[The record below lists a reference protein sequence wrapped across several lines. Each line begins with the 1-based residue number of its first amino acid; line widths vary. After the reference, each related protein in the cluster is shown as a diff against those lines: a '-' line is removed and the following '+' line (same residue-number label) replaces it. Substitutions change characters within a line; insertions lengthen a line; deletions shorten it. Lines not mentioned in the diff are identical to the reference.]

1 MSRPVIYVLAGV
13 NGCGKSSLGGRVL
26 TQVGLD
32 WFNPDTHARNLM
44 SAIGCAQSE
53 ANGLAWQEGF
63 RRLANAIE
71 QGADHAFETT
81 LGGDSIAAKLREAS
95 ATHDV
100 LLWFCGLD
108 TPEHHMARV
117 QLRVAH
123 GGHAIPEAKIRE
135 RFDASR
141 LNLIAL
147 LPYLSQLQVY
157 DNSADAPAGAPIA
170 DPRLLLQM
178 DKGRIVF
185 PVDGETLMRTPDWAK
200 PILEA
205 AVSMQ
210 E

>member
-1 MSRPVIYVLAGV
+1 M
-13 NGCGKSSLGGRVL
+13 
-26 TQVGLD
+26 
-32 WFNPDTHARNLM
+32 
-44 SAIGCAQSE
+44 
-53 ANGLAWQEGF
+53 AWQEGF
-63 RRLANAIE
+63 RRLERAIE

-81 LGGDSIAAKLREAS
+81 LGGDSIVAKLHEAS

-108 TPEHHMARV
+108 SPEHHMARV

-135 RFDASR
+135 RYDTSR

-147 LPYLSQLQVY
+147 LPYLSQLQLY
-157 DNSADAPAGAPIA
+157 DNSADAPVGAPIA

-178 DKGRIVF
+178 ECGRIVF
-185 PVDGETLMRTPDWAK
+185 PTDSEVLKRTPGWAK

-205 AVSMQ
+205 AASMQ
-210 E
+210 D